1 MVEPIDS
8 AIKTPS
14 TSFSKIKDYAAFSK
28 LRLSSLVVFSALL
41 TYFLGT
47 KDAQLSEILA
57 LFFGGFLVTSASNG
71 MNQIIEKDLDAL
83 MVRTQDRPLPT
94 GRMSVVEAWVLA
106 SVMGISGIAILW
118 FALNPICGILGIL
131 ALFSYVVLYTSLKR
145 ISPISVFVGAFPG
158 AIPPMLGYIAATGT
172 FGLIPGV
179 LFLIQFIWQF
189 PHFWAIAWK
198 LDEQYT
204 LAGFKM
210 LPTKNG
216 KNHFTAGLM
225 VIYCM
230 FLIPASILPTIY
242 MISGYYAAGIAVI
255 ASLWFLYK
263 AIVLYK
269 SLDDKDATKLM
280 FASFVYLPVV
290 LIGYLID
297 KL

>member
-1 MVEPIDS
+1 MTEPIES
-8 AIKTPS
+8 AIKTPT
-14 TSFSKIKDYAAFSK
+14 TSFLKIKDYAAFSK

-47 KDAQLSEILA
+47 EDAQLTEILA

-83 MVRTQDRPLPT
+83 MSRTQNRPLPS
-94 GRMSVVEAWVLA
+94 GRMSVTEAWILA
-106 SVMGISGIAILW
+106 SIMGVSGIIILW

-131 ALFSYVVLYTSLKR
+131 ALFSYVALYTPLKR

-198 LDEQYT
+198 LDDQYK

-210 LPTKNG
+210 LPTKDG

-225 VIYCM
+225 VIYCL
-230 FLIPASILPTIY
+230 FLIPASVLPTLY
-242 MISGYYAAGIAVI
+242 GISGNIAGAIALIAGI
-255 ASLWFLYK
+255 WFLYLALK
-263 AIVLYK
+263 LYN